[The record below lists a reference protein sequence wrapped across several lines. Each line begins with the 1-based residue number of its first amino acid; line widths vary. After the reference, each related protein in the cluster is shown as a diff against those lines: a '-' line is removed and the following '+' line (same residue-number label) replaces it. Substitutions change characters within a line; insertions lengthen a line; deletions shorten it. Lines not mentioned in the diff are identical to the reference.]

1 MCVFCRIIN
10 HEIPAYKVYEDDKF
24 LAFLDIS
31 QATKGHTL
39 VIPKIHY
46 NSMEDIDPILAGELF
61 SLTVKLA
68 NKIAK
73 ALGVNNYNIINNKGP
88 LAGQTV
94 EHFHIHIIP
103 RYQKDDIQIKFSTN
117 NTEQEEFLKMQN
129 MITK

>member
-73 ALGVNNYNIINNKGP
+73 ALGVNNYNILNNKGP

>member
-1 MCVFCRIIN
+1 MCVFCKIIN
-10 HEIPAYKVYEDDKF
+10 DEIPSYKVYEDEKF

-39 VIPKIHY
+39 VIPKTHY

-61 SLTVKLA
+61 TLTVKLA

-73 ALGVNNYNIINNKGP
+73 VLKVDNYNIINNKGP

-103 RYQKDDIQIKFSTN
+103 RYDYDDINIKFSSN
-117 NTEQEEFLKMQN
+117 NLSKEDFLNIQN
-129 MITK
+129 IITK

>member
-1 MCVFCRIIN
+1 MCVFCKIISN
-10 HEIPAYKVYEDDKF
+10 EIPSYKVYEDEKF

-39 VIPKIHY
+39 VIPKTHY

-61 SLTVKLA
+61 TLTVKLA

-73 ALGVNNYNIINNKGP
+73 ALNIDNYNIINNKGP

-103 RYQKDDIQIKFSTN
+103 RYDNDDIKINFSSHN
-117 NTEQEEFLKMQN
+117 LSKEEFLKIQN
-129 MITK
+129 IITK